1 MAFRQSLRAFQAIRP
16 SVPTAS
22 YRPRTWQAVRFYSEA
37 AASETPASAP
47 YLQHLKTDLKTAMR
61 AKDAPRL
68 AVLRAILSANLNA
81 SKTKTPIRTDPQLV
95 IQIMKMKRSIEETAA
110 EAKKVGR
117 EDLAEKELEQAK
129 LMEEYIVK
137 SKLEV
142 LGEEQLRPMIKEQ
155 IELSIAE
162 GAQTKTLM
170 PDVIKRIKAATED
183 KVVESKILAPL
194 VKELINERNK

>member
-1 MAFRQSLRAFQAIRP
+1 
-16 SVPTAS
+16 
-22 YRPRTWQAVRFYSEA
+22 
-37 AASETPASAP
+37 
-47 YLQHLKTDLKTAMR
+47 MR

-170 PDVIKRIKAATED
+170 PDVIKRIKTATED